1 MRKTHN
7 PCSVFGGTEGFQM
20 NKYLPLPLALCL
32 AACSVPFLHQSDQS
46 RSDEIVRLEHSWNK
60 AIRTRD
66 SLSLDRLLA
75 PDFTLASDGRTHGGV
90 PRSVWLSAT
99 LRPIAFDTL
108 GSDNIKVSV
117 TGDTAR
123 ATLRTF
129 WRAKVAGNTMGAS
142 ARVADLWVKRKG
154 HWQVRSRRVI
164 RRAAGSGIASN

>member
-1 MRKTHN
+1 MR
-7 PCSVFGGTEGFQM
+7 
-20 NKYLPLPLALCL
+20 KYLPLPIAFCL
-32 AACSVPFLHQSDQS
+32 AGCSLPFLHHSEQS
-46 RSDEIVRLEHSWNK
+46 RADEIVKLEYSWNK

-75 PDFTLASDGRTHGGV
+75 ADFTLASDGRTHGGV

-108 GSDNIKVSV
+108 GSDDIKVSLSD
-117 TGDTAR
+117 DTAR

-129 WRAKVAGNTMGAS
+129 WRAKVAGNTMSAS

-154 HWQVRSRRVI
+154 HWQVRSRQVL
-164 RRAAGSGIASN
+164 RRAAGARMASN

>member
-1 MRKTHN
+1 MKN
-7 PCSVFGGTEGFQM
+7 I
-20 NKYLPLPLALCL
+20 LAIPLVLYL
-32 AACSVPFLHQSDQS
+32 AACSVPFLHKSVQSS
-46 RSDEIVRLEHSWNK
+46 SDEIVKLEYSWNK

-75 PDFTLASDGRTHGGV
+75 PDFTLAADGRTHGGV

-117 TGDTAR
+117 TGDSAR

-129 WRAKVAGNTMGAS
+129 WRAKVAGNTMSAS

-154 HWQVRSRRVI
+154 HWQVRSRQVL
-164 RRAAGSGIASN
+164 RRAAGSRMASN